1 MPRVGKVA
9 QVMAGLD
16 ENASPLTLTSL
27 PSPAGPKFL
36 NKANGQTCLK
46 KLTA

>member
-16 ENASPLTLTSL
+16 ENASPLTSL